1 MGKDKPHR
9 FVQAEQPFLVLHDQ
23 VVGIHIIGQLRFA
36 VDLSFH
42 KAGFFALLFVD
53 RKIPL
58 VGLVHVN
65 AVQIMQIGV
74 IAKLAL
80 HLAHNVFVLLL
91 EHFGILAVAAIVVV
105 AVI

>member
-1 MGKDKPHR
+1 M
-9 FVQAEQPFLVLHDQ
+9 
-23 VVGIHIIGQLRFA
+23 
-36 VDLSFH
+36 
-42 KAGFFALLFVD
+42 
-53 RKIPL
+53 
-58 VGLVHVN
+58 HVN

-80 HLAHNVFVLLL
+80 HLAHHVFVLLL